1 MEVIDLDPD
10 PHLLQIVL
18 SGFFKGFPPEAIF
31 TTISLL
37 LLLFFSGLIS
47 GSETAFFSLQPADL
61 KKLQSNHGKQ
71 GNKVLKLREKPKTL
85 LATILISNNFINVGI
100 VVISSYLTG
109 LLFNLNVNPVLTFLV
124 QIVIVTSFLL
134 VFGEILPKIYA
145 NKKPV
150 SFTLKMVS
158 ILEILIVIF
167 KPLSM
172 VLVNS
177 TSFIDKRLGKK
188 KVDFDMSE
196 LSDAIDMTVNE
207 STPDEEKKIL
217 KGIATFGDKE
227 ASEVMRSRV
236 NVTAIDTEMS
246 FDEVMELVIESGYS
260 RIPVYEETFDH
271 VKGILYIKDLLP
283 LIDSPNTFNWKNLIR
298 PAFFIPENKKIN
310 DLLQEFR
317 QKKIHMAI
325 VVDEYGGTSGIITL
339 EDILEEI
346 VGEISDEFDVE
357 NEAFH
362 YKKLDEFTYLF
373 DAKTLLNDLCKI
385 LNIEDDYFDA
395 SRGESDSIGGL
406 ILEMKGKIPAVGEK
420 IKYKEFIFEIMDAD
434 ERKINQIK
442 ISINKAATD
451 DSEKNN

>member
-1 MEVIDLDPD
+1 LEVIDLDPD
-10 PHLLQIVL
+10 PHLILILL
-18 SGFFKGFPPEAIF
+18 SGFFKGFPPEAIY
-31 TTISLL
+31 TSIILL
-37 LLLFFSGLIS
+37 LLLVFSGLIS

-61 KKLQSNHGKQ
+61 KKLKSHWGKQ
-71 GNKVLKLREKPKTL
+71 GSKVIALREKPKML

-100 VVISSYLTG
+100 VVLSSYLTS
-109 LLFNLNVNPVLTFLV
+109 LLFDLTVNPVLTFLV

-145 NKKPV
+145 NKRPI
-150 SFTLKMVS
+150 SFTLRMARALEVLIMV
-158 ILEILIVIF
+158 F
-167 KPLSM
+167 KPLSLL
-172 VLVNS
+172 LVYS
-177 TSFIDKRLGKK
+177 TSFIDKRLSKK
-188 KVDFDMSE
+188 KLDFDMSE
-196 LSDAIDMTVNE
+196 LSDAIDMTVDE
-207 STPDEEKKIL
+207 STPIEEKMIL

-236 NVTAIDTEMS
+236 NVTAIDAEMN
-246 FDEVMELVIESGYS
+246 FDEVMQIVIESGYS
-260 RIPVYEETFDH
+260 RIPVYHDTFDH

-283 LIDSPNTFNWKNLIR
+283 LIDSPNTFNWNKLIR

-317 QKKIHMAI
+317 HKKIHLAI

-362 YKKLDEFTYLF
+362 YKKLDESTYLF

-395 SRGESDSIGGL
+395 SRGESDSLGGL
-406 ILEMKGKIPAVGEK
+406 ILEMRGQIPGIGDKIN
-420 IKYKEFIFEIMDAD
+420 YKQFVFEIIDAD
-434 ERKINQIK
+434 ERKIKEIK
-442 ISINKAATD
+442 VFINKESTHDAA
-451 DSEKNN
+451 KNS